1 MKYVRGWVLLG
12 LPVFLPA
19 SIMNLRTHN
28 TQLEL
33 STAQQ
38 EQEAKEEEEDVN
50 RTEYIWDVVNV
61 SHLMYIYIKMMLR
74 ETFGTSTAAG
84 AKPKQNHWEN
94 GRVWKETEIQ
104 RVTEKDGK
112 IGENVR
118 RRERVWES

>member
-1 MKYVRGWVLLG
+1 MLEVGSCWVCLCSCRKLLWT
-12 LPVFLPA
+12 
-19 SIMNLRTHN
+19 SDTH
-28 TQLEL
+28 THTHTLEL

-38 EQEAKEEEEDVN
+38 EQEAEEEEEDVN

-61 SHLMYIYIKMMLR
+61 SHIMLHLHKMMLR

-104 RVTEKDGK
+104 RVTEKEVK
-112 IGENVR
+112 
-118 RRERVWES
+118 

>member
-12 LPVFLPA
+12 LPVFLPQV
-19 SIMNLRTHN
+19 IMNLRHTH
-28 TQLEL
+28 TLEL

-61 SHLMYIYIKMMLR
+61 SHLMLHLHKMMLR

-84 AKPKQNHWEN
+84 AKPKQNH
-94 GRVWKETEIQ
+94 
-104 RVTEKDGK
+104 
-112 IGENVR
+112 
-118 RRERVWES
+118 